1 VIKISS
7 EEVGNKQFEEQGKI
21 IDIISIFSY
30 CHCNHVVVERR
41 ITGIKE
47 IDHFFFNFSH
57 MLMSVFICRFIVVD
71 VGVASRL

>member
-7 EEVGNKQFEEQGKI
+7 EEVGNKKIEEQGKI

-30 CHCNHVVVERR
+30 YHCNHVVVERR
-41 ITGIKE
+41 ITGMKE
-47 IDHFFFNFSH
+47 IDYFFNFSH
-57 MLMSVFICRFIVVD
+57 ILMSVFICRFLVVD